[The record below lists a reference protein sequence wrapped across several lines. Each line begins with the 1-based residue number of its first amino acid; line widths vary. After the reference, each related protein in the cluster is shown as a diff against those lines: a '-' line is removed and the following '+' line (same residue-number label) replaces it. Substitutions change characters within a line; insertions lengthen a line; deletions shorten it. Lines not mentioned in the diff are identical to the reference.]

1 MTNKNRCVVYFRSI
15 FLRVLM
21 QDSR

>member
-1 MTNKNRCVVYFRSI
+1 MKNKNRCVVYFRSI